1 MENYMNCRESP
12 DIAKSLCNFVKA
24 TVETIMISKLNTGCT
39 VKKMSCP
46 DSGRTFCR
54 FQVNIKSKKK

>member
-12 DIAKSLCNFVKA
+12 KIAKSLCSFVKA
-24 TVETIMISKLNTGCT
+24 SISAIVKEKLGASCK

-46 DSGRTFCR
+46 DKGRTFCR
-54 FQVNIKSKKK
+54 LELDIKK